1 MRRTADGC
9 VNPNSSSRSSAT
21 VRELSFDRFIV
32 DVRLLVGA
40 FDLHDDRPQTVVA
53 GADRHAL
60 PIDLVDRFPRF
71 VAEAFGFGVIG
82 VEDLPFAHHRAAGE
96 AGGGVLFGQFFIEGG
111 FENGDFAAFHP
122 VGSFVFRKDMQS
134 RGEKRRFASLK
145 REIINSVMSSRGRRN
160 SGVRTDCC
168 RICGAESAEKP
179 AVGGV
184 CEGPNPARH
193 RIRRN
198 RARVVTVVFSDR
210 PPRCGSTR

>member
-60 PIDLVDRFPRF
+60 PIDPVAVVEDARSVRQGENVLVDRFPCF

-96 AGGGVLFGQFFIEGG
+96 AGGGVLFGQFFVEGG

-145 REIINSVMSSRGRRN
+145 RGIKNSVMSS
-160 SGVRTDCC
+160 
-168 RICGAESAEKP
+168 
-179 AVGGV
+179 
-184 CEGPNPARH
+184 
-193 RIRRN
+193 
-198 RARVVTVVFSDR
+198 
-210 PPRCGSTR
+210 